1 MSPFIEWSTAFVY
14 GQAVEGYDMRLEDT
28 SVIVTG
34 GGSGIG
40 AAIAEKCATEGALVI
55 VSDIDT
61 DAGRETVRTVE
72 SAGGRA
78 TFRKLDVRDSD
89 AFEDLVKKVAREH
102 GLDVVVNNAGVGQ
115 SPTPV
120 ENTGFEAF
128 ERILDVNVRGVWNG
142 CTSAIPVLK
151 EQESGSIINIASL
164 AGMIG
169 SPGQAA
175 YSLSKGAV
183 LNFTRAIAAEVGSHG
198 IRANA
203 VCPGVVDTQ
212 LVRNDFG
219 GDRDW
224 EVVRNR
230 MADNYPLGRLGR
242 PADVANCVAFL
253 ASDEAAFVTGH
264 GLVVDGGY
272 SCS

>member
-1 MSPFIEWSTAFVY
+1 
-14 GQAVEGYDMRLEDT
+14 MRLEDDT
-28 SVIVTG
+28 VIVTG

-40 AAIAEKCATEGALVI
+40 AAIAEKCAEEGAMV
-55 VSDIDT
+55 VVADIDT
-61 DAGRETVRTVE
+61 DAGEGTVRDVE
-72 SAGGRA
+72 SSGGRG
-78 TFRKLDVRDSD
+78 TFRELDVRDGD
-89 AFEDLVKKVAREH
+89 AFEDLVDRVSATF

-115 SPTPV
+115 SPTSV
-120 ENTGFEAF
+120 EETDPDTFEA
-128 ERILDVNVRGVWNG
+128 ILDVNLRGVWNG
-142 CTSAIPVLK
+142 CIGAIPVLK
-151 EQESGSIINIASL
+151 AQQSGAIVNIASL

-175 YSLSKGAV
+175 YSLSKGGV
-183 LNFTRAIAAEVGSHG
+183 LNLTRAIAAEVGSHG

-212 LVRNDFG
+212 LVRDDFG
-219 GDRDW
+219 GGDNDW
-224 EVVRNR
+224 EDVRSR
-230 MADNYPLGRLGR
+230 MAEHYPLGRLGQ